1 MADPS
6 VSVPMTL
13 SDLERL
19 DAGVKFFRRLSVIT
33 LVPSGPKRTNSA
45 RLRVLVSHAP
55 KPKEWGLSDPSFEG
69 SPICLHPLTQ
79 NEQIRVVTHI

>member
-45 RLRVLVSHAP
+45 R
-55 KPKEWGLSDPSFEG
+55 
-69 SPICLHPLTQ
+69 
-79 NEQIRVVTHI
+79 